1 MDLRSRQVLAGKRE
15 IIEVKSRELQRV
27 EPFDHEVIEFQKE
40 KSVLQRQ
47 IDLINVLKQQQKTV
61 WRGVQAVAKLGDEA
75 ALVRVFAV
83 PVDLGKPQVVLT
95 GRAVSDEA
103 VNVLAQK
110 LGAQKT
116 SKKAA
121 FTLQVKE

>member
-1 MDLRSRQVLAGKRE
+1 MDLRSRQVLAERQD
-15 IIEVKSRELQRV
+15 IIDAKSIELQRLEPIDREVV
-27 EPFDHEVIEFQKE
+27 EFLKE

-47 IDLINVLKQQQKTV
+47 IDLINVLKQNQKTV

-75 ALVRVFAV
+75 ALVRVFAI
-83 PVDLGKPQVVLT
+83 PVDLGKTSVVLT

-116 SKKAA
+116 AKKAV
-121 FTLQVKE
+121 FTLRVKE